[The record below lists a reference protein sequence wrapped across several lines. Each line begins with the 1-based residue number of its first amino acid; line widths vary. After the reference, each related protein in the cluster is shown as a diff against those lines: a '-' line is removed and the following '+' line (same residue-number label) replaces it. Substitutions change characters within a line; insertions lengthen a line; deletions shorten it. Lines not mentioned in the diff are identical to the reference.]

1 MTETIVFT
9 IVMVKPNEI
18 CLLEIKIALV
28 AAAAAAAADLR
39 MFTVLSLW
47 EFVQFSWWMQNSTSN
62 RGHKTTWIGSCHFP
76 GWLNP
81 GDWFM

>member
-28 AAAAAAAADLR
+28 AAAAAAAAAADLR
-39 MFTVLSLW
+39 MFTVLSL
-47 EFVQFSWWMQNSTSN
+47 
-62 RGHKTTWIGSCHFP
+62 
-76 GWLNP
+76 
-81 GDWFM
+81 